1 MLWALGLF
9 LMPGMGTAPL
19 VAGSWQAWW
28 GQEQSRARAPRSAVA
43 GEGAE
48 DAIVQERSCRR
59 TKKILG
65 QPSVLTAV
73 EGSGLQ
79 GLNPDR

>member
-1 MLWALGLF
+1 MLRNQRHAVGIGAV
-9 LMPGMGTAPL
+9 PHAGDGDSP
-19 VAGSWQAWW
+19 AGS
-28 GQEQSRARAPRSAVA
+28 GIISGMA